1 MRNILA
7 FLAASV
13 ICIAGLGYYLG
24 WYSVQSSAGAAGKRQ
39 VNIDID
45 SRKISDDLQKG
56 TEKIQQVIDQ
66 SRGAD
71 STNPTTKLLLSE
83 VQPAQSQRI
92 VQRPV
97 PRPDKGIVEDCLRGL

>member
-45 SRKISDDLQKG
+45 GRKISDDVKKG
-56 TEKIQQVIDQ
+56 TEKFQQLIDQ
-66 SRGAD
+66 SQAAD
-71 STNPTTKLLLSE
+71 STNPATKPKLEST
-83 VQPAQSQRI
+83 QPN
-92 VQRPV
+92 
-97 PRPDKGIVEDCLRGL
+97 LN

>member
-24 WYSVQSSAGAAGKRQ
+24 WYSVQSTAGAAGKRQ

-56 TEKIQQVIDQ
+56 TEKLQHVIDQ
-66 SRGAD
+66 SRSAEAT
-71 STNPTTKLLLSE
+71 SPTTKSKLE
-83 VQPAQSQRI
+83 NTQPN
-92 VQRPV
+92 
-97 PRPDKGIVEDCLRGL
+97 LN